1 MHQAATQLDSSQ
13 LETCPGVCLH
23 ELGNSISETWHSLRD
38 FIQPM
43 TPCILSDSYVLD
55 IGPAQPFSAGVPDL
69 NLRTQKLIRVTMFSI
84 LTRLKHNQNH
94 S

>member
-23 ELGNSISETWHSLRD
+23 ELGNSISETL
-38 FIQPM
+38 